1 MKLDRIMLILVCLA
15 VGLWALGLIAGM
27 IAAFPYGLPVLA
39 VVAVVGYV
47 VYRVI
52 RERLENAED
61 DYYEKNVDK

>member
-1 MKLDRIMLILVCLA
+1 MLILVCLA